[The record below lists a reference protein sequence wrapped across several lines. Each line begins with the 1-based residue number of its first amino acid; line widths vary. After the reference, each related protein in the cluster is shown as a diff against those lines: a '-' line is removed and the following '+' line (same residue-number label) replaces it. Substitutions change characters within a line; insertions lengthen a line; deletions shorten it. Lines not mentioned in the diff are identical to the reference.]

1 MQEWGREGGG
11 KGVCKSGGERLEGEG
26 ERGKREEIETT
37 LNQKEERG
45 GRIILELRGRGR
57 DNSKEGRGNRRGK
70 K

>member
-1 MQEWGREGGG
+1 MRE
-11 KGVCKSGGERLEGEG
+11 EGEG

>member
-1 MQEWGREGGG
+1 MRE
-11 KGVCKSGGERLEGEG
+11 EGEG

-57 DNSKEGRGNRRGK
+57 DNSKEGRGNRREK